1 MLRLLLLLCTLV
13 AATNTLASQNLL
25 FILDGSGS
33 MWGRVDGEPKITVAR
48 QVMGQLIGELPDNS
62 QVGLMAYGH
71 SRKGDCGDIETLTP
85 LGPLQR
91 ERLIRQVQNINPRG
105 KTPITAAVKRAVTQ
119 LRSLEDTAS
128 VVLISD
134 GLESCNGDPCA
145 AARAARES
153 GVEFRLHVVGFD
165 LGDADTGELRCMA
178 EATGGQY
185 FTANNAE
192 ELGDALNQAVAPPAG
207 LRVTVTANGEP
218 LEARTYLHHADSG
231 DEADRARTDREGIA
245 RYALEPGLYRL
256 TIRPDGIDAADRV
269 LESLEVVEGQA
280 LEKTVDF
287 SAGELVLRITANGEP
302 LKARTYAHDQE
313 SGREVARQ
321 RTNREGL
328 AGYEIP
334 PGTYRVTIRPDGI
347 SAPERQLEDIVV
359 AAGERREEHQDFS
372 FGRLELTVTSNG
384 EPLSART
391 YVTDVDSGKEADRSR
406 TNRQGI
412 ASYKIPPGSYR
423 IRVRPRGIAAPDQT
437 IEGVTLPAGET
448 LSRSLEIPSGSLE
461 VQVSNGEAALEART
475 YLSSAET
482 GREIDRHRTNNAGE
496 ARYEVPVGEYVLRVR
511 PPRGLDADD
520 RHVEGIIVKQGEI
533 SQVKVDFS
541 SAT

>member
-13 AATNTLASQNLL
+13 AATNTFASQNLL

-33 MWGRVDGEPKITVAR
+33 MWGRIDGEPKITVAR

-71 SRKGDCGDIETLTP
+71 SRKGDCEDIETLAP

-91 ERLIRQVQNINPRG
+91 DHLIQQVQGINPKG
-105 KTPITAAVKRAVTQ
+105 KTPITAALERAVVQ
-119 LRSLEDTAS
+119 LRSLEETAS
-128 VVLISD
+128 VVLVSD
-134 GLESCNGDPCA
+134 GLESCEGDPCT

-153 GVEFRLHVVGFD
+153 GVDFRLHVVGFD
-165 LGDADTGELRCMA
+165 LGEADSGELRCMA

-185 FTANNAE
+185 FTAGNAE
-192 ELGDALNQAVAPPAG
+192 ELGQALTEAVAPPAG

-218 LEARTYLHHADSG
+218 LEARTYLHYAAD
-231 DEADRARTDREGIA
+231 DTEADRARTSREGIA
-245 RYALEPGLYRL
+245 RYALEPGIYRL
-256 TIRPDGIDAADRV
+256 TVRPDGIDAADRV
-269 LESLEVVEGQA
+269 LKGLEIVEGDL
-280 LEKTVDF
+280 LEETVDF
-287 SAGELVLRITANGEP
+287 SVGELVMRITANGEP
-302 LKARTYAHDQE
+302 LEARTYAHNQD

-321 RTNREGL
+321 RTDGEGL

-359 AAGERREEHQDFS
+359 TAGERREEHQDFS

-384 EPLSART
+384 EPLSAGT
-391 YVTDVDSGKEADRSR
+391 YVTDVDSDREADRSR
-406 TNRQGI
+406 TNRAGKT
-412 ASYKIPPGSYR
+412 SYEIPPGNYS

-437 IEGVTLPAGET
+437 IDGITLPAGET
-448 LSRSLEIPSGSLE
+448 VSRSLEIPSGSLE
-461 VQVSNGEAALEART
+461 LQVSNGETALEART
-475 YLSSAET
+475 YLVSAET

-496 ARYEVPVGEYVLRVR
+496 TRYEVPVGEYVLRVR
-511 PPRGLDADD
+511 PPRSLDVED
-520 RHVEGIIVKQGEI
+520 RRVEGISVTQGEV
-533 SQVKVDFS
+533 SRVSVDFS
-541 SAT
+541 SVN